1 MTWDV
6 MDCRI
11 DPADPEEPT
20 VFGACRPG
28 YPSRNPGATAV
39 DGWLTTVR
47 EHGIDRVCCLLDDRQ
62 LGYYDGLLD
71 RYRRA
76 FGDGCVTHA
85 PIPDRTAVTPAAFAR
100 TIRPALRA
108 ADRAGG
114 RVVVHCSAGLG
125 RTGQALA
132 LWLAVERGYP
142 LDDAVATV
150 RDHGR
155 TPLEAVE
162 YSRLRETHREIR
174 QAGDAPA

>member
-1 MTWDV
+1 

-11 DPADPEEPT
+11 APAGPEEPT

-28 YPSRNPGATAV
+28 HPSRTPDATAV
-39 DGWLTTVR
+39 DGWLTAVR
-47 EHGIDRVCCLLDDRQ
+47 EHGIDRVCCLLDSRQ
-62 LGYYDGLLD
+62 LDYYDGLLD

-76 FGDGCVTHA
+76 FGDDRVTHA
-85 PIPDRTAVTPAAFAR
+85 PVPDRTAVTPATFAR
-100 TIRPALRA
+100 SIRPALRA

-132 LWLAVERGYP
+132 LWLAAERGYP

-150 RDHGR
+150 RAHGR
-155 TPLEAVE
+155 RPLEAIDR
-162 YSRLRETHREIR
+162 SRLRETHREIR
-174 QAGDAPA
+174 RRGDDPA